1 MYYLCI
7 ANIEQKKH
15 KTYNYAVQREQYM
28 LAYYCRRREMSA
40 ATHAHVAWVR
50 HFFIIENEIESVA
63 IRKSRICVPRNVE
76 QGSVSGDEKEKSIDN
91 HQIINASSQSG

>member
-50 HFFIIENEIESVA
+50 HSFIIENEIESVA
-63 IRKSRICVPRNVE
+63 IRKIRICVQRNVE